1 MNREKI
7 QKSQQKR
14 SLGLRTLAVVGGL
27 FLLIVGCGK
36 TGISVEGRVT
46 WSGRPVEQ
54 GSISFAPADGKGPS
68 LGTPITNGAYS
79 IARSAGMTVGKKNV
93 EIIAIVKTGRQ
104 VEAGPPMPPG
114 TKVEELKNV
123 SSRETCEV
131 VAGSGNQCDFCL
143 TATVK

>member
-7 QKSQQKR
+7 RELQQEPLR
-14 SLGLRTLAVVGGL
+14 RRTLTVVACL
-27 FLLIVGCGK
+27 LLIVGCGK
-36 TGISVEGRVT
+36 PGISVEGHVT
-46 WSGRPVEQ
+46 WGGKPVEQ

-79 IARSAGMTVGKKNV
+79 IVRSAGMTVGKKNV

-104 VEAGPPMPPG
+104 IEAGPPMPPG
-114 TKVEELKNV
+114 TKVDELKNV
-123 SSRETCEV
+123 SSREICEV

-143 TATVK
+143 KATVK